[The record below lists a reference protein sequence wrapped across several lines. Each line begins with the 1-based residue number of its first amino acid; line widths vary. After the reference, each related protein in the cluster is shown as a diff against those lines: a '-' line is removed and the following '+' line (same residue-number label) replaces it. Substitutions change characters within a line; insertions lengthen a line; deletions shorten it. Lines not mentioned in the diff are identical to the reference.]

1 MEDHCWGGEK
11 VLTPCPLLEE
21 WRYLNW
27 FRLADF
33 TFRWVPGFLTVLH
46 EDYENI
52 LCSYKYMT
60 NPRYTERIK
69 IVCEDRRTVEFCSK
83 FAWISFIAFGEFLI
97 HVNKFR
103 DYKNSYL
110 RSSLNTQQTC
120 GGNLPKFP
128 YTYICC
134 SSMLNSVS
142 LYTRIF
148 IFMQCIV
155 PYPASWIFTSVL
167 CALCPV

>member
-1 MEDHCWGGEK
+1 
-11 VLTPCPLLEE
+11 VLSVLS
-21 WRYLNW
+21 
-27 FRLADF
+27 
-33 TFRWVPGFLTVLH
+33 VGFPN
-46 EDYENI
+46 YETI
-52 LCSYKYMT
+52 LCSHIYMT
-60 NPRYTERIK
+60 NPCYTERIK
-69 IVCEDRRTVEFCSK
+69 TVSEEMRTVEFCSK

-134 SSMLNSVS
+134 SSMFFLI
-142 LYTRIF
+142 L
-148 IFMQCIV
+148 
-155 PYPASWIFTSVL
+155 YPAIREYLFFCNVQGSSDISGTISKLYCCIKKKIFLIIFWRKTFSAV
-167 CALCPV
+167 CRRVINNKHTYCGKD

>member
-1 MEDHCWGGEK
+1 MFHFEAKITRSKQREK
-11 VLTPCPLLEE
+11 LEAKKAKKCE
-21 WRYLNW
+21 KNVKK
-27 FRLADF
+27 AKK
-33 TFRWVPGFLTVLH
+33 VKKAKN
-46 EDYENI
+46 YETI
-52 LCSYKYMT
+52 LCSHIYMT
-60 NPRYTERIK
+60 NPCYAERIK
-69 IVCEDRRTVEFCSK
+69 TVCEDRRTVEFSSK

-103 DYKNSYL
+103 DYKNSSL

-134 SSMLNSVS
+134 SSMFNSVS
-142 LYTRIF
+142 RYTRIF
-148 IFMQCIV
+148 IFLQCIV